1 MKHLVQF
8 RSVLF
13 LFSIIGVISVDSIDN
28 AHAQKKKGHTK
39 AHHKKKHHNNSHK
52 KGHVKRYPH
61 FHYEHLPRRGAVV
74 STVAK
79 GHVGITH
86 KGIKFKFHNGVY
98 YQSKGP
104 ATFVVVRPP
113 RGLKIM
119 VMPVGYKRIVVK
131 QKTYFYYYG
140 TFYSKTPGMEEYT
153 VTEAPVG
160 AEVDALPEGYEI
172 TTVDGVEYYTL
183 DDAKYQS
190 VEKEDGEV
198 MYQVVAS
205 E

>member
-1 MKHLVQF
+1 MKQLLRF
-8 RSVLF
+8 SKVLF
-13 LFSIIGVISVDSIDN
+13 IATLIGSVSLLAIDN
-28 AHAQKKKGHTK
+28 ATAQKKGHKKGHPKK
-39 AHHKKKHHNNSHK
+39 AHHNKAHK
-52 KGHVKRYPH
+52 KGHVKRHPH
-61 FHYEHLPRRGAVV
+61 AHYAHLPRRGAVV
-74 STVAK
+74 SVVAK
-79 GHVGITH
+79 GHIGITH
-86 KGIKFKFHNGVY
+86 KGAKYKFHNGVY

-113 RGLKIM
+113 KGLTISFL
-119 VMPVGYKRIVVK
+119 PVGHKRVLVK

-140 TFYSKTPGMEEYT
+140 TFYKKTPGMEEY
-153 VTEAPVG
+153 VVADAPVG

-190 VEKEDGEV
+190 IDKEDGEV
-198 MYQVVAS
+198 VYKVVSA